1 MDYLP
6 RKATARGAVQ
16 GRNQLAHVA
25 IQPMDK
31 AMLDEC
37 SLHWLTRRLT
47 SHSSIAYMEDI
58 RVAAMPP
65 TQSQYPACVVPQ
77 RQWRCKNTLRIA
89 CGTSRSPGRAIAFT
103 QRGEQ
108 RSALIAPVAFVST
121 LRSAAARH
129 FRCHIPLAGQPC
141 LVRRVPTS
149 HVAHFN
155 FDVATNSAI
164 TGGPA
169 LDLKGHH
176 RQRDSVQ

>member
-1 MDYLP
+1 
-6 RKATARGAVQ
+6 
-16 GRNQLAHVA
+16 
-25 IQPMDK
+25 
-31 AMLDEC
+31 MLVD
-37 SLHWLTRRLT
+37 WLTRRLT

-58 RVAAMPP
+58 RVAAV
-65 TQSQYPACVVPQ
+65 SPAQVAIRGVRGAAEAMAMQEQPSN
-77 RQWRCKNTLRIA
+77 RWRNL
-89 CGTSRSPGRAIAFT
+89 RSPGRAIALT
-103 QRGEQ
+103 RREEH

-149 HVAHFN
+149 HVAHANFN
-155 FDVATNSAI
+155 VATNSVI